1 MWDAKK
7 QKVATQQTWLPFT
20 TIIEVVTLAEKDFI
34 SASPWG
40 VDGHCSLV
48 SILSCLFGGRN

>member
-7 QKVATQQTWLPFT
+7 QKVATQTCLPLT

-40 VDGHCSLV
+40 VDDHCSLV